1 MLFRTAR
8 FQLAHDSA
16 HSHACMSALEARGPE
31 DNDAALAQVMTVSN
45 FP

>member
-1 MLFRTAR
+1 
-8 FQLAHDSA
+8 
-16 HSHACMSALEARGPE
+16 MSALEARGPE